1 MGLAPGELIL
11 RAKLVQFSATLAS
24 LAVPDEQPY
33 LFAFH
38 IFNYVRVFALT
49 SKHDGVEE
57 EEEWRLIYIPERDK
71 GGILKPNKKLL
82 HWSER
87 P

>member
-1 MGLAPGELIL
+1 MGLTPDELIL
-11 RAKLVQFSATLAS
+11 RAKSVQSSATLAS
-24 LAVPDEQPY
+24 LDVPDEQLY

-57 EEEWRLIYIPERDK
+57 EEEWWFIYVRA
-71 GGILKPNKKLL
+71 
-82 HWSER
+82 R
-87 P
+87 